1 MAHYM
6 VVLNSR
12 DSGGTPTAWRYA
24 TVGYNTSSSAT
35 PADTYIDGR
44 LRHAGLL
51 QRHMFGERRLR
62 AQGGRINV
70 SVGAIV
76 LENADGALDAMG
88 SYAFDGFSYELHEI
102 DPVTGNATANS
113 PIRGGVIEQPVF
125 TEEVVTF
132 AVRDAGYALDKPLL
146 TTKYAGTNA
155 LPAGIEGTANDIGG
169 QPKPLLVG
177 ECFNVVPICVNTS
190 KLIYQLDGVRGFA
203 TGYTLS
209 VLDARVALTPGADY
223 TDQAD
228 MEANA
233 PAAGTFRAWP
243 AGGCFRINAT
253 PALLTCDVLNPADVS
268 GTGNAEIQ
276 YVLTKIAA
284 LAGIT
289 ISQVDLERPNN
300 KVGVYVT
307 DERTALQVL
316 GDIMESAS
324 AFLTYGYSRTGAF
337 SGLGYW
343 VYQLRRASGP
353 DYVDLPRG
361 PVFPEPLRFGA
372 SEIISIEQVRP
383 ADEVLGLPVHRVTV
397 KYARNW
403 RVMSSTEL
411 AAASAADQ
419 AYYAEEY
426 RTATANNA
434 ATLTA
439 WPNAG
444 ELVVTTLLTDA
455 TQAAQLASDLL
466 LMFAY
471 QRRMF
476 TLRVH
481 GSAISNAIGSG
492 SKESFQVGNR
502 VLLDYARFSLS
513 STYWRLIG
521 QQEDLQ
527 ADERELTVWG

>member
-1 MAHYM
+1 MADYM

-12 DSGGTPTAWRYA
+12 DSGGTPTVWRYA
-24 TVGYNTSSSAT
+24 TTGYNTSGTAT
-35 PADTYIDGR
+35 PADTFIDGR

-76 LENADGALDAMG
+76 LENADGALDGLSAY
-88 SYAFDGFSYELHEI
+88 SFDGFAYELHEI
-102 DPVTGNATANS
+102 NPATGNATANS
-113 PIRGGVIEQPVF
+113 PIRGGVIEQPIF
-125 TEEVVTF
+125 TEDAVTF

-155 LPAGIEGTANDIGG
+155 LPAGIEGTADDIGG

-177 ECFNVVPICVNTS
+177 TCGNVVPVCVNTS
-190 KLIYQLDGVRGFA
+190 KLIYQVDGVRGFA
-203 TGYTLS
+203 TGYTLA
-209 VLDARVALTPGADY
+209 VYDVRVALTPGADY
-223 TDQAD
+223 TSQAD
-228 MEANA
+228 MEATA
-233 PAAGTFRAWP
+233 PAAGTFRVWP

-253 PALLTCDVLNPADVS
+253 PALLTCDVMNPADVS
-268 GTGNAEIQ
+268 GTGNDEIQ
-276 YVLTKIAA
+276 YVLKKIAA

-289 ISQVDLERPNN
+289 ISQVDLEHPND

-316 GDIMESAS
+316 GEVLESAN
-324 AFLTYGYSRTGAF
+324 AFITYGYSRTGAF
-337 SGLGYW
+337 AGLGYW
-343 VYQLRRASGP
+343 VYQLRRATGP
-353 DYVDLPRG
+353 DFVDLPRATIY
-361 PVFPEPLRFGA
+361 PLPLSFGVPH
-372 SEIISIEQVRP
+372 ILSIQQVRP

-397 KYARNW
+397 KWGRNW

-419 AYYAEEY
+419 AYYAAEY
-426 RTATANNA
+426 RTATANNPS
-434 ATLTA
+434 TLTA

-466 LMFAY
+466 TMFAY

-476 TLRVH
+476 TLRIPAA
-481 GSAISNAIGSG
+481 AITEDIGSG

-502 VLLDYARFSLS
+502 VLLTYDRFNVSG
-513 STYWRLIG
+513 TYWRLIG

-527 ADERELTVWG
+527 AEERELTVWG